1 MSKKHLLGA
10 VSTLVGFTIG
20 AGILGI
26 PYVVVKAGFTTGIVN
41 IIVIGIATL
50 ILNLYLGEIVLRT
63 KGIHQLTGYAE
74 KYLGKNGK
82 VLMTIAM
89 IFAYYGALVAYTV
102 KVGEFIAKL
111 FMPVIGGDYLIYV
124 LVSFVIMSLF
134 VYVGLKMV
142 EKGELSMVLFMV
154 LIMVVFS
161 FVMMPKIDYSNLTGF
176 DLTKLFIPY
185 GVVLFAFAGSGA
197 IPEIGEELKNNK
209 KLVKKAIIIGSLIP
223 LFIYL
228 LFAFLVVG
236 VAGNNTTDGAII
248 GLESIFGTNILV
260 LGVIFGVLAMATS
273 FIAVGLAL
281 KGMYQFDFKLKRAL
295 ASNLTCLIPLVVSF
309 IIIQSKIK
317 NSFFHVLDV
326 TGAFAGSLICILI
339 VMMFLKSKKLG
350 DRKPE
355 FCLHKN
361 SIISLILILMFIA
374 GMAYKFF
381 NF

>member
-1 MSKKHLLGA
+1 VSKKHLLGA

-134 VYVGLKMV
+134 VYLGLKMV

-295 ASNLTCLIPLVVSF
+295 ASNLTCLIPLVGSF